1 MRQLNLEVSSFLS
14 DPFHSFENR
23 LLPNDVILLTNI
35 GEGHEILGEKCGG
48 REDQQEHPRQAGEAQ
63 SNSSSSS
70 LPRSSG
76 LACSKTDD
84 QDSSGLCFNFTHMD
98 GKIIS

>member
-1 MRQLNLEVSSFLS
+1 MRDLEEEVEVMMTSK
-14 DPFHSFENR
+14 
-23 LLPNDVILLTNI
+23 DVQ
-35 GEGHEILGEKCGG
+35 HE
-48 REDQQEHPRQAGEAQ
+48 PEAQ

-98 GKIIS
+98 GKIIL